1 VAGVVVNAAP
11 NVERRNHDRLKAVLH
26 DAAVNGPGHANRD
39 GVPDFRAHL
48 QGRVAWVAQL
58 NPPRGRRLQAALDA
72 IAW

>member
-1 VAGVVVNAAP
+1 
-11 NVERRNHDRLKAVLH
+11 VLH
-26 DAAVNGPGHANRD
+26 DAQRNGPAAANRA

-58 NPPRGRRLQAALDA
+58 NPERGRRLQARLDA

>member
-1 VAGVVVNAAP
+1 
-11 NVERRNHDRLKAVLH
+11 
-26 DAAVNGPGHANRD
+26 
-39 GVPDFRAHL
+39 VPDFRAHL